1 MRSHSR
7 DVGFTAS
14 NTDDVRCWAHNDLRK
29 LRAHGLREMDG
40 STQWS
45 RARSDARSKA
55 RSQSGGLGHK
65 HTQRFTE
72 SSARVTD
79 SMSTVSSFTRT
90 TTRRRRTEQEASR
103 QHAQE
108 QRNAA
113 HATRKQKAM
122 TRERT
127 ADWASWARGRQV
139 RAPASSRCGRA
150 RKGFGPRARH
160 VQRNFTARSHS
171 KN

>member
-1 MRSHSR
+1 VNFMAESTAADAKAHGEEASQFDETMAERFLWR
-7 DVGFTAS
+7 GQGKDTAS
-14 NTDDVRCWAHNDLRK
+14 
-29 LRAHGLREMDG
+29 
-40 STQWS
+40 
-45 RARSDARSKA
+45 SDARSKA

-139 RAPASSRCGRA
+139 RAPASSRRGRA